1 MNRKY
6 CYVIRI
12 KIFLVSVPAAVNSDS
27 FQINFPSNGPNFRLK
42 WAKPTQFP
50 GEDLTYLVILRDQ
63 LIYRTLETVN
73 TTSK

>member
-12 KIFLVSVPAAVNSDS
+12 KIFLVSVPAAVNYDS
-27 FQINFPSNGPNFRLK
+27 FHINFPSNGPNFKLT

-50 GEDLTYLVILRDQ
+50 GEDLTYLVILKDQ
-63 LIYRTLETVN
+63 LRNNVLETVN